1 MTGRARGARTNV
13 RCMAAEKEDVFFSIM
28 RSTWGRVTPELR
40 GVAYLLKGSSL
51 RVRFLYADEPEEWIV
66 EEVSCA
72 ETECIADFWP
82 LEVSYVV
89 EHLSVGQPR
98 ELQPGQR
105 WVYVRY
111 EPARMMRWWH
121 DDLGGAASFAG
132 DAHVPLRGGRV
143 SRNPVEFRYSV

>member
-1 MTGRARGARTNV
+1 MTGRARGTGTNV
-13 RCMAAEKEDVFFSIM
+13 RRMAAEKEDVFVSIM

-98 ELQPGQR
+98 ELQPGER

-111 EPARMMRWWH
+111 EPATDDALVARRSRWCGLVRWRR
-121 DDLGGAASFAG
+121 SR
-132 DAHVPLRGGRV
+132 PTQGRPRE
-143 SRNPVEFRYSV
+143 S

>member
-1 MTGRARGARTNV
+1 V
-13 RCMAAEKEDVFFSIM
+13 
-28 RSTWGRVTPELR
+28 GRVTPELR

-51 RVRFLYADEPEEWIV
+51 CVRFLYADEPEEWIV

-98 ELQPGQR
+98 ELQPGER

-111 EPARMMRWWH
+111 EPPRMMRWWH

-132 DAHVPLRGGRV
+132 EAHVPLRRA
-143 SRNPVEFRYSV
+143 SRNLSSSRSTSSHSHQTRRCWHASICGGIIACIN